1 MEAMFFYN
9 RTTQTY
15 LRQKM
20 NTITILMCLV
30 IFHSPNLMSCGIQM
44 FDYSE
49 KYNKLKFYF
58 AAENKW
64 R

>member
-9 RTTQTY
+9 RMQTY

-20 NTITILMCLV
+20 NTITIPMCLV
-30 IFHSPNLMSCGIQM
+30 IFHSPNLMSCCIQM
-44 FDYSE
+44 FDYSK
-49 KYNKLKFYF
+49 KYNKLKLYF